1 MAFKNRRKENIQAE
15 VIVADNPTSIISEQV
30 RTIRTNIQFSM
41 VDQKLQTLLVTS
53 ATPESGKTTIATNI
67 AAAFAAENN
76 QVLLV
81 ATDMRKPRLQKIFKT
96 ENIRGLSN
104 LITNPAL
111 KVEDITTKTYIE
123 NLSVISCGPI
133 PPNPSEL
140 LNSNRMTKLIEEMKE
155 QYDLVIF
162 DSPPLLAVT
171 DAQILSTKVDGTI
184 FVIPAGDVKVDEI
197 QQASERLKNVNAKV
211 LGTVLNKVEP
221 KEDAYYYYQSE

>member
-1 MAFKNRRKENIQAE
+1 MAFKNRRKENIQTE
-15 VIVADNPTSIISEQV
+15 IIVADNPTSIISEQV

-53 ATPESGKTTIATNI
+53 ATPASGKTTIATNL
-67 AAAFAAENN
+67 AAAFASENT

-81 ATDMRKPRLQKIFKT
+81 ATDMRKPRLQKIFRTK
-96 ENIRGLSN
+96 NSRGISN
-104 LITNPAL
+104 LITNPSL
-111 KVEDITTKTYIE
+111 RVEDVATKTYIE
-123 NLSVISCGPI
+123 NLSVITCGPI

-162 DSPPLLAVT
+162 DSPPLLTVT

-184 FVIPAGDVKVDEI
+184 FVIPASDVKVDEV

-221 KEDAYYYYQSE
+221 NEDAYYYYESE

>member
-1 MAFKNRRKENIQAE
+1 MVFKNKKSENEYSGI
-15 VIVADNPTSIISEQV
+15 VVADNPTSIVSEQI

-41 VDQKLQTLLVTS
+41 IDKKLQTLLVTS
-53 ATPESGKTTIATNI
+53 ATAETGKTTIATNL
-67 AAAFAAENN
+67 AAAFAAEGL

-81 ATDMRKPRLQKIFKT
+81 ATDMRKPRLQKIFDLPKEKGIT
-96 ENIRGLSN
+96 H

-111 KVEDITTKTYIE
+111 KIEDIARKTYIE
-123 NLSVISCGPI
+123 NLSVITCGPV

-140 LNSNRMTKLIEEMKE
+140 LNSNRMAELIEDMKE

-184 FVIPAGDVKVDEI
+184 FVIPQGEVTNEEI
-197 QQASERLKNVNAKV
+197 RNASERLKKVNANV

-221 KEDAYYYYQSE
+221 NADAYYYYESE